1 MQFLAY
7 YETAPGKPFL
17 FVSATNKAVASCVK
31 HGQGNLLLLPWFIP
45 NSTDP
50 IYRQQCLRFV
60 SAFTQL
66 NEHLAPHKQT
76 VSFPGW
82 STHYGWERERKMRVN
97 LTSLQEQADIIAIQ
111 LQTKA
116 SELECE
122 NSLKVLFTAKGD
134 ILVDAVITV
143 LRELGAKADP
153 GEPGRDDVVVEFEGK
168 YAVVEVKGKKGSA
181 AESDAAQL
189 EKWVAGS
196 KEEKGKDAK
205 GILFVNAY
213 NETPLA
219 DRTEPVFP
227 QQMLKYSTQREHCL
241 MSTIQLLGL
250 LLEARAHPDRRMDLV
265 NSLFSTVGV
274 CQQFADWRGFLI
286 ADTPAPSKTD

>member
-1 MQFLAY
+1 
-7 YETAPGKPFL
+7 
-17 FVSATNKAVASCVK
+17 
-31 HGQGNLLLLPWFIP
+31 
-45 NSTDP
+45 
-50 IYRQQCLRFV
+50 
-60 SAFTQL
+60 
-66 NEHLAPHKQT
+66 
-76 VSFPGW
+76 
-82 STHYGWERERKMRVN
+82 MRVN

-189 EKWVAGS
+189 EKWVA
-196 KEEKGKDAK
+196 KRRKRNTFRER
-205 GILFVNAY
+205 L
-213 NETPLA
+213 
-219 DRTEPVFP
+219 
-227 QQMLKYSTQREHCL
+227 QR
-241 MSTIQLLGL
+241 
-250 LLEARAHPDRRMDLV
+250 
-265 NSLFSTVGV
+265 NSA
-274 CQQFADWRGFLI
+274 C
-286 ADTPAPSKTD
+286 